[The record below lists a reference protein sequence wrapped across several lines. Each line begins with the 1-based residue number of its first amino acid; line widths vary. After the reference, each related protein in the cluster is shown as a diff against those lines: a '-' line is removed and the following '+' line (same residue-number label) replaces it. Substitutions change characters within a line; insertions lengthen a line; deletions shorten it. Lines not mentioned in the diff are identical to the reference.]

1 MSLHEE
7 TTDENAS
14 RMTRRDLFA
23 GAGMTAGAIAAL
35 GSAGGLTYAP
45 AAQAAALRDRKY
57 FASFVALELDGAYA
71 GNLVSA
77 EGGEPVLVPPDPIQQ
92 VGETKYAASTTTLR
106 YEPMRLR
113 LGDMSAA
120 VFKWIGDTSRTGPVS
135 RNAAVITYDL
145 DGREVYR
152 LDARGVRPT
161 AISTD
166 GLDPGSKE
174 PLRFDLTLVPTSSSH
189 VLTAKT
195 NSAVKTGLKSKMLI
209 RSNFKLYIQGLE
221 STTLRVRGIESF
233 GLRARADGV
242 LVPTPLK
249 FTLSFKDAPAMLT
262 WMNDTLAGKTGARD
276 AELQF
281 LSPDLSKVM
290 ASAVFTQLTI
300 LRVSCPAQANDLIQS
315 VDVECAPASLT
326 FNMGE
331 LAT

>member
-7 TTDENAS
+7 TSDENTN
-14 RMTRRDLFA
+14 RMTRRELFA

-35 GSAGGLTYAP
+35 GSAGGLAYTP

-57 FASFVALELDGAYA
+57 FSSYVALELDGAYA

-92 VGETKYAASTTTLR
+92 VGETKSAGAATTLR
-106 YEPMRLR
+106 YEPMRLG

-135 RNAAVITYDL
+135 KNAAVITYDM
-145 DGREVYR
+145 DGRELYR
-152 LDARGVRPT
+152 LDGRGVRPT
-161 AISTD
+161 AIKTD
-166 GLDPGSKE
+166 VLDPASKE
-174 PLRFDLTLVPTSSSH
+174 LLRFHLTLVPASSSH
-189 VLTAKT
+189 VLSTKT
-195 NSAVKTGLKSKMLI
+195 NAVVKTGLKSKALF
-209 RSNFKLYIQGLE
+209 RSNFRLYIQGLE
-221 STTLRVRGIESF
+221 STTLKVRGIESF
-233 GLRARADGV
+233 GLQARADGV
-242 LVPTPLK
+242 LVPTPLR
-249 FTLSFKDAPAMLT
+249 FTLGFKDAAAMFT
-262 WMNDTLAGKTGARD
+262 WMNDTLAGKAGARD

-281 LSPDLSKVM
+281 LSADLSRVA

-315 VDVECAPASLT
+315 VDVECAPAALT